1 MSSLRD
7 LVHPTSPEPLTV
19 PDTPY
24 LLMTFSVLKRERL
37 SPSFIRITFVSEDGL
52 DFTSWGPD
60 QRVKL
65 YLPEPGTAA
74 PRLPLTDWNAAW
86 QHLDPDLRPA
96 RRSYTI
102 RNARPDRGEL
112 DIDFVDHGVEG
123 PASAWAFHAK
133 PGDLLQIAIPN
144 GVFTGKRIGCDW
156 RPPAGVSRLLIM
168 GDETSLPAIC
178 NILETLPKSATSID
192 CFVEVP
198 RAGDDTAAG
207 ELASRITWLP
217 RYQDPPGAKLKQ
229 ALGYSQMPELT
240 RLKRLHGLEKSVA
253 PNERMWDP
261 AADTSGPFYAWVAA
275 EGSAVKFIRHA
286 LMKECGLPKSAVS
299 TMGYWYL
306 GRPFH

>member
-1 MSSLRD
+1 ML
-7 LVHPTSPEPLTV
+7 
-19 PDTPY
+19 PDRPY

-37 SPSFIRITFVSEDGL
+37 SPSFIRISFVNEDGL
-52 DFTSWGPD
+52 NFTSWGPD

-65 YLPEPGTAA
+65 YLPEPGIAP
-74 PRLPLTDWNAAW
+74 PRLPLTDWNTAW
-86 QHLDPDLRPA
+86 QQLDPQHRPA

-102 RNARPDRGEL
+102 KRIRPDLGEL

-133 PGDLLQIAIPN
+133 PGDLLQIALPN
-144 GVFTGKRIGCDW
+144 GAFTGKPMGYEW
-156 RPPAGVSRLLIM
+156 RPPEGVSRLLLM
-168 GDETSLPAIC
+168 GDETSLPAIS
-178 NILETLPKSATSID
+178 NILAYIPETVTSID

-198 RAGDDTAAG
+198 QAGDDAAAG

-217 RYQDPPGAKLKQ
+217 RHDDPPGTKLKK
-229 ALGYSQMPELT
+229 ALGYSQMPELAS
-240 RLKRLHGLEKSVA
+240 LKRLHGLEKTVA

-275 EGSAVKFIRHA
+275 EGNAVKFIRHA
-286 LMKECGLPKSAVS
+286 LMKDCGLPKSAVS

-306 GRPFH
+306 ARPFH

>member
-7 LVHPTSPEPLTV
+7 LAKPTSGEALMV
-19 PDTPY
+19 PDNPY
-24 LLMTFSVLKRERL
+24 LLMTFLVLKRERL
-37 SPSFIRITFVSEDGL
+37 SPSFIRITFANQDGL
-52 DFTSWGPD
+52 SFTSWGPD

-65 YLPEPGTAA
+65 YLPEPGTAP
-74 PRLPLTDWNAAW
+74 PRLPLTDWNAVW
-86 QHLDPDLRPA
+86 QKLDQHIRPA

-102 RNARPDRGEL
+102 RQVRPDRGEL

-144 GVFTGKRIGCDW
+144 GAFTGKPIGFEW
-156 RPPAGVSRLLIM
+156 RPPQGVSRLLLM
-168 GDETSLPAIC
+168 GDETSLPAIS
-178 NILETLPKSATSID
+178 NILEHIPETVISID

-198 RAGDDTAAG
+198 RPGDDAAAG

-217 RYQDPPGAKLKQ
+217 RYDEPPGAKLKQ
-229 ALGYSQMPELT
+229 ALGYSQMPELS
-240 RLKRLHGLEKSVA
+240 RLKRLHGLEKSVD

-261 AADTSGPFYAWVAA
+261 AVDTSGPFYAWVAA
-275 EGSAVKFIRHA
+275 EGGAVKFIRHA
-286 LMKECGLPKSAVS
+286 LMKDCGLPKSAVS